1 MSRRGILA
9 AGAYVPQL
17 RLQRAAMAEAT
28 AWFNPA
34 LAGQGKG
41 ERAMANW
48 DEDTLTMAV
57 EASRDCLAGR
67 DRADLGKV
75 ILASTTLPFADRS
88 NAGVVKEA
96 LNLADDLGAFD
107 VTGSQRAGT
116 SALLA
121 ALEADRTR
129 PTLCVA
135 SERRL
140 AKPASEAEFV
150 YGDAA
155 SALLVG
161 DDDPIAD
168 FLGSHSTT
176 LDFVDHFRPAD
187 RPHDYEWEG
196 RWIRDEGY
204 RKLVP
209 PAVSQALKTLAL
221 HADAIDHFIVA
232 LPVVGLDRLLA
243 GDIGIRPEAVAG
255 SLRDTLGFAGAAHP
269 LVLLTRVLETARPGA
284 IILLVA
290 FGQGCDVL
298 AFRVTEAA
306 ARPRASLG
314 LTGWLARRRPE
325 TNYLKHLSFAGVVQ
339 LDGGMRAEIDLRQS
353 PSMLYRE
360 RKTILSFVGGRCRET
375 GTVQYPK
382 TAVSVARN
390 ARLVNTQDDY
400 PMAELRA
407 EIVSFTADRLAY
419 SPDPP
424 NCYGIVAFEGGG
436 RLMADF
442 SDVDPDTLSVGQSMR
457 MMFRL
462 KRADGAGFKHYFWK
476 AVPDYRPAPG
486 GD

>member
-1 MSRRGILA
+1 MVGIVA
-9 AGAYVPQL
+9 VGAYVPLL

-34 LAGQGKG
+34 LAGRAKG
-41 ERAMANW
+41 ERALANW

-57 EASRDCLAGR
+57 EAARDCLWDR
-67 DRADLGKV
+67 DRSGIDKV
-75 ILASTTLPFADRS
+75 ILASTSLPFADRL
-88 NAGVVKEA
+88 NAGVIKEA
-96 LNLADDLGAFD
+96 LNLPDGLGALD
-107 VTGSQRAGT
+107 ITGSQRAGT

-121 ALEADRTR
+121 ALESGR

-140 AKPASEAEFV
+140 AKPASEAEFIN
-150 YGDAA
+150 GDAA
-155 SALLVG
+155 AAFLVG
-161 DDDPIAD
+161 DQDPVAE

-176 LDFVDHFRPAD
+176 VDFVDHFRPTD
-187 RPHDYEWEG
+187 RPYDYEWEG
-196 RWIRDEGY
+196 RWVRDEGY
-204 RKLVP
+204 RKLIP
-209 PAVSQALKTLAL
+209 PAVVEALKAL
-221 HADAIDHFIVA
+221 GLEAAAVDHFIAA
-232 LPVVGLDRLLA
+232 LPVAGLDRSLA
-243 GDIGIRPEAVAG
+243 NDLGIRPEAVCA

-269 LVLLTRVLETARPGA
+269 LVLLAQVLETARPGA
-284 IILLVA
+284 LIVLLA

-298 AFRVTEAA
+298 VFRVTDAA
-306 ARPRASLG
+306 AGRSEALG
-314 LTGWLARRRPE
+314 VAGWLARRRPE
-325 TNYLKHLSFAGVVQ
+325 MNYLKHLSFSGAVT

-424 NCYGIVAFEGGG
+424 SCYGIVAFEGGG
-436 RLMADF
+436 RVMADF
-442 SDVDPDTLSVGQSMR
+442 SDVDPDALAVGQSMR
-457 MMFRL
+457 MMFRI
-462 KRADGAGFKHYFWK
+462 KREDGAGFKHYFWK

-486 GD
+486 DH

>member
-1 MSRRGILA
+1 MSGSGILA

-17 RLQRAAMAEAT
+17 RLQRAAMAAAMT
-28 AWFNPA
+28 WFNPA

-41 ERAMANW
+41 ERSMANW
-48 DEDTLTMAV
+48 DEDTLTMAI
-57 EASRDCLAGR
+57 EASRDCLSGH
-67 DRADLGKV
+67 DRSTVRRV
-75 ILASTTLPFADRS
+75 ILASTTLPFADRL

-96 LNLADDLGAFD
+96 LNLSDGLFALDM
-107 VTGSQRAGT
+107 TGSQRAGS

-121 ALEADRTR
+121 ALEGAASR

-135 SERRL
+135 SENRR
-140 AKPASEAEFV
+140 AKPASDAEFTN
-150 YGDAA
+150 GDAA
-155 SALLVG
+155 AAFLVG
-161 DDDPIAD
+161 AGDTIAD
-168 FLGSHSTT
+168 FLGSHSMT
-176 LDFVDHFRPAD
+176 LDFVDHFRAPD
-187 RPHDYEWEG
+187 RAYDYEWEG

-204 RKLVP
+204 RKLIP
-209 PAVSQALKTLAL
+209 PVVRDALDALGLDAGAV
-221 HADAIDHFIVA
+221 DHFITA
-232 LPVVGLDRLLA
+232 LPVSGIDRTLAADVGV
-243 GDIGIRPEAVAG
+243 RPEAVGASLRETLGYAG
-255 SLRDTLGFAGAAHP
+255 SAHP
-269 LVLLTRVLETARPGA
+269 LVLLAQVLETAKPGA
-284 IILLVA
+284 LIVLVS

-298 AFRVTEAA
+298 AFRVTDAA
-306 ARPRASLG
+306 ERPRHALG
-314 LTGWLARRRPE
+314 VTGWLARRRPE
-325 TNYLKHLSFAGVVQ
+325 TNYLKHLSFSGAVE

-382 TAVSVARN
+382 TAISVARN

-462 KRADGAGFKHYFWK
+462 RREDGSGFRHYFWK

-486 GD
+486 GE

>member
-1 MSRRGILA
+1 MVGIVA
-9 AGAYVPQL
+9 VGAYVPLL
-17 RLQRAAMAEAT
+17 RLQRAAMAQAT
-28 AWFNPA
+28 AWFNPG
-34 LAGQGKG
+34 LAGHARG
-41 ERAMANW
+41 ERALANW

-57 EASRDCLAGR
+57 EAARDCLWER
-67 DRADLGKV
+67 DRSAIGKV
-75 ILASTTLPFADRS
+75 ILASTSLPFADRL
-88 NAGVVKEA
+88 NAGVIKEA
-96 LNLADDLGAFD
+96 LNLPDGLGALD
-107 VTGSQRAGT
+107 ITGSQRAGT

-121 ALEADRTR
+121 ALESGR

-140 AKPASEAEFV
+140 AKPASEAEFIN
-150 YGDAA
+150 GDAA
-155 SALLVG
+155 AAFLVG
-161 DDDPIAD
+161 DQDPVAE

-176 LDFVDHFRPAD
+176 VDFVDHFRPTD
-187 RPHDYEWEG
+187 RPYDYEWEG
-196 RWIRDEGY
+196 RWVRDEGY
-204 RKLVP
+204 RKLIP
-209 PAVSQALKTLAL
+209 PAVVEALKAL
-221 HADAIDHFIVA
+221 GLEAAAVDHFIAA
-232 LPVVGLDRLLA
+232 LPVAGLDRSLA
-243 GDIGIRPEAVAG
+243 NDLGIRPEAVCA

-269 LVLLTRVLETARPGA
+269 LVLLAQVLETARPGA
-284 IILLVA
+284 LIVLLA

-298 AFRVTEAA
+298 VFRVTDAA
-306 ARPRASLG
+306 AGRSEALG
-314 LTGWLARRRPE
+314 VAGWLARHRPE
-325 TNYLKHLSFAGVVQ
+325 MNYLKHLSFSGAVT

-424 NCYGIVAFEGGG
+424 SCYGIVAFEGGG
-436 RLMADF
+436 RVMADF
-442 SDVDPDTLSVGQSMR
+442 SDVDPDALAVGQSMR
-457 MMFRL
+457 MMFRI
-462 KRADGAGFKHYFWK
+462 KREDGAGFKHYFWK

-486 GD
+486 DH

>member
-1 MSRRGILA
+1 MVGIVA
-9 AGAYVPQL
+9 VGAYVPLL
-17 RLQRAAMAEAT
+17 RLQRAAMAQAT

-34 LAGQGKG
+34 LAGRAKG
-41 ERAMANW
+41 ERALANW

-57 EASRDCLAGR
+57 EAARDCLWDR
-67 DRADLGKV
+67 DRSGIDKV
-75 ILASTTLPFADRS
+75 ILASTSLPFADRL
-88 NAGVVKEA
+88 NAGVIKEA
-96 LNLADDLGAFD
+96 LNLPDGLGALD
-107 VTGSQRAGT
+107 ITGSQRAGT

-121 ALEADRTR
+121 ALESGR

-150 YGDAA
+150 NGDAA
-155 SALLVG
+155 AAFLVG
-161 DDDPIAD
+161 NQDPVAE

-176 LDFVDHFRPAD
+176 LDFVDHFRPTD
-187 RPHDYEWEG
+187 RPYDYEWEG
-196 RWIRDEGY
+196 RWVRDEGY
-204 RKLVP
+204 RKLIP
-209 PAVSQALKTLAL
+209 PAVAEALKAL
-221 HADAIDHFIVA
+221 GLEAAAVDHFIAA
-232 LPVVGLDRLLA
+232 LPVAGLDRSLA
-243 GDIGIRPEAVAG
+243 NDLGIRPEAVCA

-269 LVLLTRVLETARPGA
+269 LVLLAQVLETARPGA
-284 IILLVA
+284 LIVLLA

-298 AFRVTEAA
+298 VFRVTDAA
-306 ARPRASLG
+306 AGRSEALG
-314 LTGWLARRRPE
+314 VAGWLARRRPE
-325 TNYLKHLSFAGVVQ
+325 MNYLKHLSFSGAVT

-424 NCYGIVAFEGGG
+424 SCYGIVAFEGGG
-436 RLMADF
+436 RMMADF
-442 SDVDPDTLSVGQSMR
+442 SDVDPDALAVGQSMR
-457 MMFRL
+457 MMFRI
-462 KRADGAGFKHYFWK
+462 KRQDGAGFKHYFWK

-486 GD
+486 DH

>member
-1 MSRRGILA
+1 MVGIVA
-9 AGAYVPQL
+9 VGAYVPLL
-17 RLQRAAMAEAT
+17 RLQRAAMAEST
-28 AWFNPA
+28 TWFNPG
-34 LAGQGKG
+34 LAAHARG
-41 ERAMANW
+41 ERALTNW

-57 EASRDCLAGR
+57 EAARDCLWGR
-67 DRADLGKV
+67 DRSAVGKV
-75 ILASTTLPFADRS
+75 ILASTSLPFADRL

-96 LNLADDLGAFD
+96 LNLPDALGALD

-121 ALEADRTR
+121 ALESGR
-129 PTLCVA
+129 PTLCIA

-140 AKPASEAEFV
+140 AKPASDAEFIN
-150 YGDAA
+150 GDAA
-155 SALLVG
+155 AAFLVG
-161 DDDPIAD
+161 DQAPVAK

-176 LDFVDHFRPAD
+176 LDFVDHFRPTD

-196 RWIRDEGY
+196 RWVRDEGY
-204 RKLVP
+204 RKLIS
-209 PAVSQALKTLAL
+209 PAVSEALRGLDLEATGV
-221 HADAIDHFIVA
+221 DHFIAA
-232 LPVVGLDRLLA
+232 LPVAGLDTALA
-243 GDIGIRPEAVAG
+243 TDLGIRPEAVCA

-269 LVLLTRVLETARPGA
+269 LVLLSQVLETAKPGA
-284 IILLVA
+284 LIVLVA

-298 AFRVTEAA
+298 VFRVTDATARSEA
-306 ARPRASLG
+306 LG
-314 LTGWLARRRPE
+314 VAGWLARRRPE
-325 TNYLKHLSFAGVVQ
+325 TNYLKHLAFSGAVS

-424 NCYGIVAFEGGG
+424 SCYGIVAFEGGG
-436 RLMADF
+436 RVMADF
-442 SDVDPDTLSVGQSMR
+442 SDVDPDALAVGQSMR
-457 MMFRL
+457 MMFRI
-462 KRADGAGFKHYFWK
+462 KRQDGAGFKHYFWK

-486 GD
+486 DH

>member
-1 MSRRGILA
+1 MVGIVA
-9 AGAYVPQL
+9 VGAYVPLL
-17 RLQRAAMAEAT
+17 RLQRAAMAQAT
-28 AWFNPA
+28 AWFNPGLTGHA
-34 LAGQGKG
+34 RG
-41 ERAMANW
+41 ERALANW

-57 EASRDCLAGR
+57 EAARDCLWER
-67 DRADLGKV
+67 DRSAIGKV
-75 ILASTTLPFADRS
+75 ILASTSLPFADRL
-88 NAGVVKEA
+88 NAGVIKEA
-96 LNLADDLGAFD
+96 LNLPDALGALD

-121 ALEADRTR
+121 ALESGR

-140 AKPASEAEFV
+140 AKPASDAEFIN
-150 YGDAA
+150 GDAA
-155 SALLVG
+155 AAFLVG
-161 DDDPIAD
+161 DRNPIAE

-176 LDFVDHFRPAD
+176 LDFVDHFRPTD
-187 RPHDYEWEG
+187 RPYDYEWEG
-196 RWIRDEGY
+196 RWVRDEGY
-204 RKLVP
+204 RKLIP
-209 PAVSQALKTLAL
+209 PAVAEALKAL
-221 HADAIDHFIVA
+221 DLEAAGVDHFIAA
-232 LPVVGLDRLLA
+232 LPVAGLDSALA
-243 GDIGIRPEAVAG
+243 SDLGIRPEAVCA

-269 LVLLTRVLETARPGA
+269 LVLLAQVLETARPGA
-284 IILLVA
+284 LIVLLA

-298 AFRVTEAA
+298 VFRVTDAA
-306 ARPRASLG
+306 AGRREALG
-314 LTGWLARRRPE
+314 VAGWLARRRPE
-325 TNYLKHLSFAGVVQ
+325 TNYLKHLAFSGAVA

-424 NCYGIVAFEGGG
+424 SCYGIVAFEGGG
-436 RLMADF
+436 RVMADF
-442 SDVDPDTLSVGQSMR
+442 SDVDPDALAVGQSMR
-457 MMFRL
+457 MMFRI
-462 KRADGAGFKHYFWK
+462 KRQDGAGFKHYFWK

-486 GD
+486 DH

>member
-1 MSRRGILA
+1 MAGIVA
-9 AGAYVPQL
+9 VGAYVPLL

-34 LAGQGKG
+34 LAGRAKG
-41 ERAMANW
+41 ERALANW

-57 EASRDCLAGR
+57 EAARDCLWGR
-67 DRADLGKV
+67 DRSPVGK
-75 ILASTTLPFADRS
+75 ILLASTSLPFADRL

-96 LNLADDLGAFD
+96 LNLPDAVGALD

-116 SALLA
+116 SALIA
-121 ALEADRTR
+121 ALESGR

-140 AKPASEAEFV
+140 ARPASEAEFIN
-150 YGDAA
+150 GDAA
-155 SALLVG
+155 AAFLVG
-161 DDDPIAD
+161 DQTPIAE

-176 LDFVDHFRPAD
+176 LDFVDHFRPTD
-187 RPHDYEWEG
+187 RPYDYEWEG
-196 RWIRDEGY
+196 RWVRDEGY
-204 RKLVP
+204 RKLIP
-209 PAVSQALKTLAL
+209 PAVSEALAAL
-221 HADAIDHFIVA
+221 DLEAAAIDHFIAA
-232 LPVVGLDRLLA
+232 LPVAGLDGALA
-243 GDIGIRPEAVAG
+243 KDLGVRPEAVCG
-255 SLRDTLGFAGAAHP
+255 SLRDTLGFAGAADP
-269 LVLLTRVLETARPGA
+269 LVSLAQVLETAKPGA
-284 IILLVA
+284 LIILLA

-298 AFRVTEAA
+298 AFRVTGHAIS
-306 ARPRASLG
+306 PRETIGVS
-314 LTGWLARRRPE
+314 GWLARRRPE
-325 TNYLKHLSFAGVVQ
+325 TNYLKHLAFSGAVS

-360 RKTILSFVGGRCRET
+360 RRTILSFVGGRCRET

-407 EIVSFTADRLAY
+407 KIVSFTADRLAY

-424 NCYGIVAFEGGG
+424 SCYGIVAFEGGG
-436 RLMADF
+436 RVMADF
-442 SDVDPDTLSVGQSMR
+442 SDVDPDALAVGQSMR
-457 MMFRL
+457 MMFRI
-462 KRADGAGFKHYFWK
+462 KREDRAGFKHYFWK

-486 GD
+486 DH

>member
-1 MSRRGILA
+1 MVGIVA
-9 AGAYVPQL
+9 VGAYVPLL

-34 LAGQGKG
+34 LAGRAKG
-41 ERAMANW
+41 ERALANW

-57 EASRDCLAGR
+57 EAARDCLWDR
-67 DRADLGKV
+67 DRSGIDKV
-75 ILASTTLPFADRS
+75 ILASTSLPFADRL
-88 NAGVVKEA
+88 NAGVIKEA
-96 LNLADDLGAFD
+96 LNLPDGLGALD
-107 VTGSQRAGT
+107 ITGSQRAGT

-121 ALEADRTR
+121 ALESGR

-150 YGDAA
+150 NGDAA
-155 SALLVG
+155 AAFLVG
-161 DDDPIAD
+161 NQDPVAE

-176 LDFVDHFRPAD
+176 LDFVDHFRPTD
-187 RPHDYEWEG
+187 RPYDYEWEG
-196 RWIRDEGY
+196 RWVRDEGY
-204 RKLVP
+204 RKLIP
-209 PAVSQALKTLAL
+209 PAVAEALKAL
-221 HADAIDHFIVA
+221 GLEAAAVDHFIAA
-232 LPVVGLDRLLA
+232 LPVAGLDRSLA
-243 GDIGIRPEAVAG
+243 NDLGIRPEAVCA

-269 LVLLTRVLETARPGA
+269 LVLLAQVLETARPGA
-284 IILLVA
+284 LIVLLA

-298 AFRVTEAA
+298 VFRVTDAA
-306 ARPRASLG
+306 AGRSEALG
-314 LTGWLARRRPE
+314 VAGWLARRRPE
-325 TNYLKHLSFAGVVQ
+325 MNYLKHLSFSGAVT

-424 NCYGIVAFEGGG
+424 SCYGIVAFEGGG
-436 RLMADF
+436 RMMADF
-442 SDVDPDTLSVGQSMR
+442 SDVDPDALAVGQSMR
-457 MMFRL
+457 MMFRI
-462 KRADGAGFKHYFWK
+462 KRQDGAGFKHYFWK

-486 GD
+486 DH

>member
-1 MSRRGILA
+1 MVGIVA
-9 AGAYVPQL
+9 AGAYVPLL
-17 RLQRAAMAEAT
+17 RLQRAAMARAT
-28 AWFNPA
+28 AWFNPG
-34 LAGQGKG
+34 LAGHARG
-41 ERAMANW
+41 ERALANW

-57 EASRDCLAGR
+57 EAARDCLWER
-67 DRADLGKV
+67 DRAGIGKV
-75 ILASTTLPFADRS
+75 ILASTSLPFADRL
-88 NAGVVKEA
+88 NVGVVKEA
-96 LNLADDLGAFD
+96 LNLPDALAALD

-121 ALEADRTR
+121 ALESGR

-150 YGDAA
+150 NGDAA
-155 SALLVG
+155 AAFLVG
-161 DDDPIAD
+161 DQAPIAE

-176 LDFVDHFRPAD
+176 LDFVDHFRPTD
-187 RPHDYEWEG
+187 RPYDYEWEG
-196 RWIRDEGY
+196 RWVRDEGY
-204 RKLVP
+204 RKLIP
-209 PAVSQALKTLAL
+209 PAVAEALKSLDLEA
-221 HADAIDHFIVA
+221 AVVDHFIAA
-232 LPVVGLDRLLA
+232 LPVAGLDSALA
-243 GDIGIRPEAVAG
+243 GDIGIRPEAVCA

-269 LVLLTRVLETARPGA
+269 LILLAQVLETARPGA
-284 IILLVA
+284 LIVLLA

-298 AFRVTEAA
+298 AFRVTDAA
-306 ARPRASLG
+306 ARRSKALG
-314 LTGWLARRRPE
+314 VAGWLARRRAE
-325 TNYLKHLSFAGVVQ
+325 TNYLKHLSFSGAVT

-424 NCYGIVAFEGGG
+424 SCYGIVAFEGGG
-436 RLMADF
+436 RVMADF
-442 SDVDPDTLSVGQSMR
+442 SDVDPDALAVGQSMR
-457 MMFRL
+457 MMFRI
-462 KRADGAGFKHYFWK
+462 KRQDGAGFKHYFWK

-486 GD
+486 DH

>member
-1 MSRRGILA
+1 MVGIVA
-9 AGAYVPQL
+9 VGAYVPLL

-34 LAGQGKG
+34 LAGRAKG
-41 ERAMANW
+41 ERALANW

-57 EASRDCLAGR
+57 EAARDCLWDR
-67 DRADLGKV
+67 DRSGIDKV
-75 ILASTTLPFADRS
+75 ILASTSLPFADRL
-88 NAGVVKEA
+88 NAGVIKEA
-96 LNLADDLGAFD
+96 LNLPDGLGALD
-107 VTGSQRAGT
+107 ITGSQRAGT

-121 ALEADRTR
+121 ALESGR

-140 AKPASEAEFV
+140 AKPASEAEFIN
-150 YGDAA
+150 GDAA
-155 SALLVG
+155 AAFLVG
-161 DDDPIAD
+161 DQDPVAE

-176 LDFVDHFRPAD
+176 VDFVDHFRPTD
-187 RPHDYEWEG
+187 RPYDYEWEG
-196 RWIRDEGY
+196 RWVRDEGY
-204 RKLVP
+204 RKLIP
-209 PAVSQALKTLAL
+209 PAVAEALKAL
-221 HADAIDHFIVA
+221 GLEAAAVDHFIAA
-232 LPVVGLDRLLA
+232 LPVAGLDRSLA
-243 GDIGIRPEAVAG
+243 NDLGIRPEAVCA

-269 LVLLTRVLETARPGA
+269 LVLLAQVLETARPGA
-284 IILLVA
+284 LIVLLA

-298 AFRVTEAA
+298 VFRVTDAA
-306 ARPRASLG
+306 AGRSEALG
-314 LTGWLARRRPE
+314 VAGWLARRRPE
-325 TNYLKHLSFAGVVQ
+325 MNYLKHLSFSGAVT

-424 NCYGIVAFEGGG
+424 SCYGIVAFEGGG
-436 RLMADF
+436 RVMADF
-442 SDVDPDTLSVGQSMR
+442 SDVDPDALAVGQSMR
-457 MMFRL
+457 MMFRI
-462 KRADGAGFKHYFWK
+462 KRQDGAGFKHYFWK

-486 GD
+486 DH